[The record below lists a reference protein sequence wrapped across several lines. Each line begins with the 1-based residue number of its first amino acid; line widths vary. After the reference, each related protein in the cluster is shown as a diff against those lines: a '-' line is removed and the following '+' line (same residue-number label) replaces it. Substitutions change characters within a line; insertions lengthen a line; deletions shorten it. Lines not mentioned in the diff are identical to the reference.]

1 MCGFAKRKD
10 QNLFGFLQIC
20 NGTAG
25 KDRNSQPVYNGFL
38 NAFQII
44 HPGNDVQI
52 TRDDPIF
59 FEKQIHLF
67 FGSGPFFT
75 DDDRIF
81 GEIAERNRLIR
92 KMTV

>member
-59 FEKQIHLF
+59 
-67 FGSGPFFT
+67 S
-75 DDDRIF
+75 
-81 GEIAERNRLIR
+81 RNRSISFLVPDPFSRMMIGSLAKSR
-92 KMTV
+92 KETGSSGR